1 MSQNRKRFMHRI
13 SVGICWEGGG
23 RNSKNN
29 CSLILDITKLVQACS
44 SLFKAAQG
52 LFKAVQ
58 GVFIPVLP
66 EHRCTGVPLWRCTGV
81 TVLPVRIGVPVYH
94 ELFRNTVF

>member
-1 MSQNRKRFMHRI
+1 M

-44 SLFKAAQG
+44 SLFKAARG

-66 EHRCTGVPLWRCTGV
+66 VHRCTSVPLWRCTGV

-94 ELFRNTVF
+94 ELLPL